1 MQLSICTLSFLILV
15 ISFILLHSATSES
28 FRQGYTGLA
37 GAFIDLATY
46 GELDK
51 YMYGR

>member
-1 MQLSICTLSFLILV
+1 MNTVLFPAV
-15 ISFILLHSATSES
+15 VVFILSVLLTLNKVET